1 LEILD
6 VALLCLR
13 FPKPCGLDLNRNL
26 SLMDGHWKK
35 FKGEGSGQISI
46 PGMRYLDPS
55 IPSLLFRKK
64 KAFDR
69 TRNFYTPCPFGGD
82 GQRRGVFTD

>member
-1 LEILD
+1 
-6 VALLCLR
+6 
-13 FPKPCGLDLNRNL
+13 
-26 SLMDGHWKK
+26 MDGQWKR
-35 FKGEGSGQISI
+35 FEGEGSGQISI

-69 TRNFYTPCPFGGD
+69 NRNFATLCPFGGE
-82 GQRRGVFTD
+82 GQRMGLFAD